1 MVKWSRIKTLLIALL
16 VLGNTTSNASN
27 LYRLIDG
34 EILDALNI
42 MSVENCNERTF
53 SVNVKQKG
61 LYYCNFWMLVPSFSD
76 GRNAIYEVLVNGN
89 YAGKIST
96 SNGGWQSVCIDQD
109 SRISLEK
116 GDNAISVIAKGCEVP
131 MIERISIGDNYQSA
145 YIDSYDYKDYLEKAK
160 MTQDMNEEVGQEA
173 DASLCVENESNMLLV
188 DRMLPLNYSFYKII
202 YLSEGQLLRIKT
214 HCKMSHSVDVFY
226 IGQKIPVP
234 HLTQNPTTSE
244 LQQDIVNNDRFKLVY
259 RKASSEEMQGL
270 AWKRNSFPNM
280 DYTDFF
286 IKIPKSGLYMVKTRR
301 NGICNSITATISM
314 MASDKLTGE
323 MEDLGTYKDIP
334 IGYSGTKCII
344 PANVSDFVVMTK
356 REQVDGCD
364 PMLFV
369 EGNAGNRIVGF
380 SDDSGYGVDKEF
392 GISYA
397 DAYIEQKYKVKTS
410 DVHIVNCWSL
420 TPETSCRVICGIKME
435 LLQELASPKKSA
447 KNNSFLSIQ
456 QIEELIDNCCD
467 NNWRQIIVYDA
478 SGKTIF
484 SAKDSKKQFL
494 IKSLKSG
501 LYILKVVFDNGDYN
515 VYKITIK

>member
-16 VLGNTTSNASN
+16 MLGNTTSNASN

-53 SVNVKQKG
+53 SVNVKKKG

-160 MTQDMNEEVGQEA
+160 MAQDMNEEVGQEA

-270 AWKRNSFPNM
+270 AWKRNSFPYM

-286 IKIPKSGLYMVKTRR
+286 
-301 NGICNSITATISM
+301 
-314 MASDKLTGE
+314 
-323 MEDLGTYKDIP
+323 
-334 IGYSGTKCII
+334 
-344 PANVSDFVVMTK
+344 
-356 REQVDGCD
+356 
-364 PMLFV
+364 
-369 EGNAGNRIVGF
+369 
-380 SDDSGYGVDKEF
+380 
-392 GISYA
+392 
-397 DAYIEQKYKVKTS
+397 
-410 DVHIVNCWSL
+410 H
-420 TPETSCRVICGIKME
+420 
-435 LLQELASPKKSA
+435 
-447 KNNSFLSIQ
+447 
-456 QIEELIDNCCD
+456 
-467 NNWRQIIVYDA
+467 
-478 SGKTIF
+478 
-484 SAKDSKKQFL
+484 
-494 IKSLKSG
+494 
-501 LYILKVVFDNGDYN
+501 
-515 VYKITIK
+515 